1 MSQTYS
7 RYSAHDFE
15 RRWQKR
21 LSTPPRRVIDD
32 LSPLHVK
39 VTHRFQAPNRYSW
52 ELRPATGLPVEE
64 SRASALTVADE
75 KPQPPRRARLHRA
88 CLVCGG
94 RVNEPSPL
102 SLWQTIAPR
111 GDRLSVLV
119 QLDGPLRVAAG
130 ILSKPC
136 RLIQALNSRE

>member
-15 RRWQKR
+15 QHWQKR
-21 LSTPPRRVIDD
+21 LSTPPQRVIDD

-64 SRASALTVADE
+64 SRVQFASWEETSNAGNHRSETIPCKQHLECSAARGSSRASAIL
-75 KPQPPRRARLHRA
+75 R
-88 CLVCGG
+88 GG
-94 RVNEPSPL
+94 
-102 SLWQTIAPR
+102 
-111 GDRLSVLV
+111 
-119 QLDGPLRVAAG
+119 
-130 ILSKPC
+130 
-136 RLIQALNSRE
+136 

>member
-1 MSQTYS
+1 MREIAMSQTYS

-21 LSTPPRRVIDD
+21 LSAPPRRVIDD

-64 SRASALTVADE
+64 SRVQFASWEEASNAGNLALKQFLANNT
-75 KPQPPRRARLHRA
+75 
-88 CLVCGG
+88 
-94 RVNEPSPL
+94 
-102 SLWQTIAPR
+102 
-111 GDRLSVLV
+111 
-119 QLDGPLRVAAG
+119 
-130 ILSKPC
+130 
-136 RLIQALNSRE
+136 